1 MAWIDWIV
9 LGFYFAGVLSLGAWL
24 ARRQKSTDDYFLGG
38 KRMSGG
44 LVGISLAANQVSAVS
59 LVSAP
64 AFVALGPDGGLR
76 WLQYELAVPLA
87 MVGILLLLGPLYP
100 RLRSASVYEYA
111 ERRFGVSVR
120 TSLSGI
126 FLLSRGL
133 ATGITLYTTA
143 LVLSVSMGFPILPVY
158 LLLGLFAVAYT
169 TLGGIQADVYSDVIQ
184 FVVLW
189 VGVVVAMGVAV
200 GMIADLP
207 GSIGLLDPGRTL
219 TLDMRHHGW
228 GDGRAFSFW
237 PMLLGGLFLYMSY
250 YGCDQSQAQ
259 RLIANGSLP
268 AVRRSLLV
276 NGMIRFPVVLT
287 YCLFGL
293 LLALLL
299 AQDAS
304 FAARMDGE
312 RPDTLVPVFL
322 SSYLPAGLRG
332 LVISGIF
339 AAAMSSIDSALN
351 SLSAITVEDFLSRAS
366 RWADVTTRRRLRL
379 RLSRLVTL
387 FWGAVCLGSGWLFA
401 ASPRT
406 IIELVNMVGSAFYGP
421 VLAVFACGLL
431 ARRVQARGVLLGL
444 VGGVAANLVLWQAAP
459 RVSWLWWNPAGF
471 LVTACLALG
480 WSLLEPGTGKT
491 DAHGLPEASAQPA
504 AAVSTRGRDDL
515 LASLGESLRQS
526 RFAVLLLA
534 AFFCL
539 ILAVTAWLGAL
550 LAPAGAAA
558 RVVLQ

>member
-1 MAWIDWIV
+1 MVLIDWIV
-9 LGFYFAGVLSLGAWL
+9 LGFYFAGVLGLGAWL

-64 AFVALGPDGGLR
+64 AFVALRPDGGLR

-100 RLRSASVYEYA
+100 QLRSASLYEYA

-120 TSLSGI
+120 IALSAV

-143 LVLSVSMGFPILPVY
+143 LVLSVSMGFPLLHVY

-189 VGVVVAMGVAV
+189 VGVAAAMVIAL
-200 GMIADLP
+200 GMITDLP
-207 GSIGLLDPGRTL
+207 GAIRALEPGRTA
-219 TLDMRHHGW
+219 TLDLRHHGW
-228 GDGRAFSFW
+228 GDGRTFSFW

-259 RLIANGSLP
+259 RLMANGSLP
-268 AVRRSLLV
+268 AIRRSLV
-276 NGMIRFPVVLT
+276 TNGMIRFPVVLT

-299 AQDAS
+299 TQDAS
-304 FAARMDGE
+304 FAARLHGE
-312 RPDTLVPVFL
+312 KPDTLVPIFVA
-322 SSYLPAGLRG
+322 SYLPAGFRG

-351 SLSAITVEDFLSRAS
+351 SLSAITVEDFLARSHGRKAG
-366 RWADVTTRRRLRL
+366 VTSSPAKRL
-379 RLSRLVTL
+379 RLSRGVTL
-387 FWGAVCLGSGWLFA
+387 FWGVFCLGSGWVFA
-401 ASPRT
+401 ASSRT

-431 ARRVQARGVLLGL
+431 VRRVRGRGMLLGL
-444 VGGVAANLVLWQAAP
+444 LGGVTANLVLWKAAP
-459 RVSWLWWNPAGF
+459 QVSWLWWNPAGF
-471 LVTACLALG
+471 LVTVCLALA
-480 WSLLEPGTGKT
+480 WSFLHPAAGKARAPGT
-491 DAHGLPEASAQPA
+491 APA
-504 AAVSTRGRDDL
+504 AALPGGPSTAAPGALR
-515 LASLGESLRQS
+515 ASLKASFKESRS
-526 RFAVLLLA
+526 AVLLLT
-534 AFFCL
+534 AFFCV
-539 ILAVTAWLGAL
+539 ILGVTAWLGFL
-550 LAPAGAAA
+550 LGP
-558 RVVLQ
+558 